1 MSEPLSPAVLEK
13 MLETLTPEIVDSFRR
28 AIETSKWPDG
38 RRITEEQRT
47 TCMQAVIAW
56 EHRHLPENQRTGYID
71 KGSKQEG
78 EVCDSQDHDH
88 DHHDE
93 KPVTFRH

>member
-1 MSEPLSPAVLEK
+1 MNEPMNESTIDK
-13 MLETLTPEIVDSFRR
+13 MLEALTPEIVDSFRR

-38 RRITEEQRT
+38 RRLTDAQRA

-71 KGSKQEG
+71 KGDKKEG
-78 EVCDSQDHDH
+78 EVCESTHDHDH
-88 DHHDE
+88 DHE
-93 KPVTFRH
+93 KPVSFKH

>member
-1 MSEPLSPAVLEK
+1 MSEPMSPSTLEK
-13 MLETLTPEIVDSFRR
+13 MLEALTPEIVDSFRR

-38 RRITEEQRT
+38 RRITEDQRA

-71 KGSKQEG
+71 KGSKAEG
-78 EVCDSQDHDH
+78 EVCDNPA
-88 DHHDE
+88 DHHHE
-93 KPVTFRH
+93 KPINFRH

>member
-1 MSEPLSPAVLEK
+1 MSEPINESTLEK
-13 MLETLTPEIVDSFRR
+13 MLEALTPEIVASFRQ

-38 RRITEEQRT
+38 RRITEAQRE

-56 EHRHLPENQRTGYID
+56 EHRNLPETQRTGYID

-78 EVCDSQDHDH
+78 EVCEAPHDDDDH
-88 DHHDE
+88 E
-93 KPVTFRH
+93 KPVSFKH

>member
-1 MSEPLSPAVLEK
+1 MSEPINETTLEN
-13 MLETLTPEIVDSFRR
+13 MLAALTPEIVESFRR

-38 RRITEEQRT
+38 RRITDAQRT

-78 EVCDSQDHDH
+78 EVCEAPHDDHD
-88 DHHDE
+88 DE
-93 KPVTFRH
+93 TPVSFRH

>member
-1 MSEPLSPAVLEK
+1 MSDPVSPSVLEK
-13 MLETLTPEIVDSFRR
+13 MLEALTPEIVDGFRR

-71 KGSKQEG
+71 KGSKEG
-78 EVCDSQDHDH
+78 EVCDSHEH
-88 DHHDE
+88 APHDE